1 MVEEERQALAL
12 AESDYDETKRQLN
25 HSLNQVGHEKQH
37 FNQYLESLIDN
48 LRRVQND
55 IDDHFNMPVNV
66 LEEMRNESR
75 SLFDRAE
82 NEIENEL
89 MANQHTFS
97 MKQEHYEKTIRDELM
112 REYKNESRHNFR

>member
-1 MVEEERQALAL
+1 MVEEERQALAR

-37 FNQYLESLIDN
+37 FNQYLESLTDN

-55 IDDHFNMPVNV
+55 SNEDFNMPVDV
-66 LEEMRNESR
+66 LEEMRHESR
-75 SLFDRAE
+75 SLFNRAE

-89 MANQHTFS
+89 MANQQAFS
-97 MKQEHYEKTIRDELM
+97 MKQERYEKAIRDELI
-112 REYKNESRHNFR
+112 REIEDESRYNFR